1 MKVTVFG
8 SGYVG
13 LVTGV
18 CLAEVGNDVV
28 CVDVDQNKIDELVKG
43 NIPIYEPGLD
53 AMVKENQSAGRLH
66 FTTDAK
72 QAVEHGTFQFIAVG
86 TPPDEDGSA
95 DLKYV
100 LAVAE
105 TIATHMNDTKVIID
119 KSTVPVGTADKVTA
133 KISSVLASRS
143 SDLEFNVVSNPEFLK
158 EGKAL
163 EDFMSPDRIVIGL
176 ESDSIKGTF
185 INLYKPAFL
194 ICPDDT
200 GKRKPSPD
208 GLVLACK
215 TTNTSPEEGIY
226 IGDHS
231 IDIIAGK
238 AAGMKTVAAAYGYV
252 PLEEDASDWKA
263 DYIVDSPIKIL
274 EIIS

>member
-1 MKVTVFG
+1 MIKLVAFDLDGTLLDTAQDFFLAVNTLRERYGIEKADFNEVRSRVSEG
-8 SGYVG
+8 ANSLASYAMSIDNNKG
-13 LVTGV
+13 L
-18 CLAEVGNDVV
+18 EEES
-28 CVDVDQNKIDELVKG
+28 I
-43 NIPIYEPGLD
+43 
-53 AMVKENQSAGRLH
+53 
-66 FTTDAK
+66 
-72 QAVEHGTFQFIAVG
+72 
-86 TPPDEDGSA
+86 EDGLS
-95 DLKYV
+95 
-100 LAVAE
+100 
-105 TIATHMNDTKVIID
+105 
-119 KSTVPVGTADKVTA
+119 VP
-133 KISSVLASRS
+133 SR
-143 SDLEFNVVSNPEFLK
+143 N
-158 EGKAL
+158 
-163 EDFMSPDRIVIGL
+163 L
-176 ESDSIKGTF
+176 ESFRLELLDIYKECSIENTSIFKGIDLVLDSLNKQNICWGIVTNKPKFFADDIVKATLGA
-185 INLYKPAFL
+185 YKPAFL

>member
-1 MKVTVFG
+1 MIKLVAFDLDGTLLDTAQDFFLAVNTLRERYGIEKADFNEVRSRVSEG
-8 SGYVG
+8 ANSLASYAMSIDNNKG
-13 LVTGV
+13 L
-18 CLAEVGNDVV
+18 EEES
-28 CVDVDQNKIDELVKG
+28 I
-43 NIPIYEPGLD
+43 
-53 AMVKENQSAGRLH
+53 
-66 FTTDAK
+66 
-72 QAVEHGTFQFIAVG
+72 
-86 TPPDEDGSA
+86 EDGLS
-95 DLKYV
+95 
-100 LAVAE
+100 
-105 TIATHMNDTKVIID
+105 
-119 KSTVPVGTADKVTA
+119 VP
-133 KISSVLASRS
+133 SR
-143 SDLEFNVVSNPEFLK
+143 N
-158 EGKAL
+158 
-163 EDFMSPDRIVIGL
+163 L
-176 ESDSIKGTF
+176 ESFRLELLDIYKECSIENTSIFKGIDLVLDSLNKQNICWGIVTNKPKFFADDIVEATLGA
-185 INLYKPAFL
+185 YKPAFL

-215 TTNTSPEEGIY
+215 TTNTLPEEGIY

>member
-1 MKVTVFG
+1 MIKTVLFDLDG
-8 SGYVG
+8 TFVDTAFDLIETAN
-13 LVTGV
+13 LVF
-18 CLAEVGNDVV
+18 ANNHKSNISYEVGREIASDG
-28 CVDVDQNKIDELVKG
+28 VKAFLRLRF
-43 NIPIYEPGLD
+43 N
-53 AMVKENQSAGRLH
+53 ENR
-66 FTTDAK
+66 D
-72 QAVEHGTFQFIAVG
+72 
-86 TPPDEDGSA
+86 
-95 DLKYV
+95 
-100 LAVAE
+100 
-105 TIATHMNDTKVIID
+105 N
-119 KSTVPVGTADKVTA
+119 
-133 KISSVLASRS
+133 
-143 SDLEFNVVSNPEFLK
+143 FNLLSEEFLTIYNQQFLNNPLLFD
-158 EGKAL
+158 GI
-163 EDFMSPDRIVIGL
+163 EDLLLGL
-176 ESDSIKGTF
+176 ERNGLTWGIVTNKPKFFADDIVKATLGA
-185 INLYKPAFL
+185 YKPAFL